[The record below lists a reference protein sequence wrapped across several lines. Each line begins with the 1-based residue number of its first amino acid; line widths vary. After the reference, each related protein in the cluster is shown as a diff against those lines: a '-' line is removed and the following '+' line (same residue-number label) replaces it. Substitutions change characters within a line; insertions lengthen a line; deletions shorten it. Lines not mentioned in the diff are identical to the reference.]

1 MDFKKKVFILIL
13 MCGIILIGCTQE
25 SIEQELPVAEDVVEE
40 PVAQIV
46 VEPVVEEVI
55 VEDTSCTTKTDCEW
69 NEDCIENECSTI
81 SKIYDIDGVC
91 TSKCNFNQVHITTS
105 DGDEFELARGKG
117 DYTLAGGIEWQLMS
131 SADYCIKDDPTPVA
145 IKLKKK
151 NYGEVI
157 QEQVIILDV
166 GKTSEII
173 SHPIM
178 TNAAF
183 TLRVDSINE
192 ECS

>member
-1 MDFKKKVFILIL
+1 MYL
-13 MCGIILIGCTQE
+13 
-25 SIEQELPVAEDVVEE
+25 
-40 PVAQIV
+40 
-46 VEPVVEEVI
+46 
-55 VEDTSCTTKTDCEW
+55 
-69 NEDCIENECSTI
+69 CIEDECSTI
-81 SKIYDIDGVC
+81 SKVYDVEGVC

-117 DYTLAGGIEWQLMS
+117 DYTLAGGIEWLLMS

-166 GKTSEII
+166 GKTSKVI